1 MAVESR
7 ARSAR
12 SPGKAAGRTRGERY
26 ASGSGCA
33 SLTRATKSV
42 VWFVLSLALPCIAIA
57 QEADTSA
64 ALGRPVAFD
73 RLETS
78 RGGFELP
85 SGLHASFGFERVV
98 YVNGELVASA
108 RVSIPDV
115 AAMTPEQAQALA
127 EAQRGQLLQI
137 GAGNRADAAPGG
149 GLVIQNT
156 LDGQDIRATT
166 TLDIGVNTLG
176 LFQDLNAQAAMQ
188 DALIAAPGTP

>member
-1 MAVESR
+1 MA
-7 ARSAR
+7 
-12 SPGKAAGRTRGERY
+12 
-26 ASGSGCA
+26 
-33 SLTRATKSV
+33 
-42 VWFVLSLALPCIAIA
+42 LAVSLPCVVFA
-57 QEADTSA
+57 QESDTSA
-64 ALGRPVAFD
+64 TLGRPVAFD

-78 RGGFELP
+78 RGGFDLP
-85 SGLHASFGFERVV
+85 SGLQASFGFARVV

-127 EAQRGQLLQI
+127 EAQRGQLLQL
-137 GAGNRADAAPGG
+137 GDGNRVDAVPGG

>member
-1 MAVESR
+1 MAIEPR
-7 ARSAR
+7 AQIER
-12 SPGKAAGRTRGERY
+12 SPGKAAGRTREPRRDR
-26 ASGSGCA
+26 SPGCA
-33 SLTRATKSV
+33 SLTRATWV
-42 VWFVLSLALPCIAIA
+42 TFVLAWPCIAFA

-64 ALGRPVAFD
+64 AFGQPVAFD

-78 RGGFELP
+78 RGGFEMP
-85 SGLHASFGFERVV
+85 SGLSASFGFERVV
-98 YVNGELVASA
+98 YVNGELVAST

-127 EAQRGQLLQI
+127 DAQRGRLLQI
-137 GAGNRADAAPGG
+137 GPGNRAETMPNG

-156 LDGQDIRATT
+156 LGGQDIRATT
-166 TLDIGVNTLG
+166 TLDVGVNTLG